1 MGKKTENRRRDR
13 ETKQAEKGNATPK
26 AQEKEGGVPETVE
39 RGEGTPIEETEFL
52 MGKESEVRKLKK
64 ALAAMRREMEELKE
78 GLKGNEQNGSKGKEK
93 VGNAAEEKEI
103 DGQERRKKRKRTEFE
118 IEEVKSSDLEE
129 DELRDEKCYELDIEP
144 EIPIYKLGN
153 NKEMDKEI
161 EEMIEK
167 KIKNDDYIPK
177 EIKKR
182 LSNIDSVEGWR
193 KIGSYV
199 MDRRNKRI
207 RKRKGLLTKKEE
219 GNTVKVTLEGEGEED
234 YEQES
239 STRITRRV
247 ETERKKERLKLPSIK
262 GEIVK
267 EDEVR
272 QFVSK
277 VLDKVKRKE
286 EATQIAADMS
296 NALQGIM
303 WQTYEKAKGEREIQ
317 THEDIIEIVNE
328 MKKSCIK
335 RKFESE
341 IIEDLKRSGRK
352 QGETV
357 RMWANRVEA
366 KLKEAGRGV
375 DTEYIKID
383 VFIGGIGQENL
394 GRKLRKKRA
403 AFNTLKDAVE
413 TAEKKEGFYDSELD
427 KKRETKTVTPV
438 IRIHLDNKE
447 YVGEIEEKSKDGR
460 EVKVTIPG
468 WSPQK
473 EKREYREPDNREC
486 YNCGKTGHLARD
498 CTGKKVIKCFKCQK
512 TGHRAADCR
521 SQHWCTYCNREGHSD
536 DICYHKRNSGNNSN
550 SKPYISTGSS
560 SSASNSNPSANN
572 NPSASKGRG
581 GSSRGGPNRGGSRG
595 GGRGGGRGGSN
606 GSNARTVA
614 PIMGEKEE
622 EEETPETEQGN

>member
-103 DGQERRKKRKRTEFE
+103 DGQERGKKRKRTEFE

-167 KIKNDDYIPK
+167 KIRNDDYIPK

-219 GNTVKVTLEGEGEED
+219 RNTVKVMLEGEGEEH

-239 STRITRRV
+239 LTRITRRV
-247 ETERKKERLKLPSIK
+247 ETERKKE
-262 GEIVK
+262 
-267 EDEVR
+267 
-272 QFVSK
+272 
-277 VLDKVKRKE
+277 
-286 EATQIAADMS
+286 
-296 NALQGIM
+296 
-303 WQTYEKAKGEREIQ
+303 
-317 THEDIIEIVNE
+317 
-328 MKKSCIK
+328 
-335 RKFESE
+335 
-341 IIEDLKRSGRK
+341 
-352 QGETV
+352 
-357 RMWANRVEA
+357 
-366 KLKEAGRGV
+366 
-375 DTEYIKID
+375 
-383 VFIGGIGQENL
+383 
-394 GRKLRKKRA
+394 
-403 AFNTLKDAVE
+403 
-413 TAEKKEGFYDSELD
+413 
-427 KKRETKTVTPV
+427 
-438 IRIHLDNKE
+438 
-447 YVGEIEEKSKDGR
+447 
-460 EVKVTIPG
+460 
-468 WSPQK
+468 
-473 EKREYREPDNREC
+473 
-486 YNCGKTGHLARD
+486 
-498 CTGKKVIKCFKCQK
+498 
-512 TGHRAADCR
+512 
-521 SQHWCTYCNREGHSD
+521 
-536 DICYHKRNSGNNSN
+536 
-550 SKPYISTGSS
+550 
-560 SSASNSNPSANN
+560 
-572 NPSASKGRG
+572 
-581 GSSRGGPNRGGSRG
+581 
-595 GGRGGGRGGSN
+595 
-606 GSNARTVA
+606 
-614 PIMGEKEE
+614 
-622 EEETPETEQGN
+622 